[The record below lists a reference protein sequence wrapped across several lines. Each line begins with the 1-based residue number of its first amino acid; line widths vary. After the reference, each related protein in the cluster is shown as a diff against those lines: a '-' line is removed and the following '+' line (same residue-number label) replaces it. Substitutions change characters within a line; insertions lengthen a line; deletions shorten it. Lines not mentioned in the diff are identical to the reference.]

1 MTARNYLAHDCA
13 TSGFTGRGLTGRGLN
28 VRGLTGC
35 GLFGC
40 AVHKLPRPAS

>member
-13 TSGFTGRGLTGRGLN
+13 TSGFTGRGLTGC
-28 VRGLTGC
+28 GLTGC
-35 GLFGC
+35 GLIGC

>member
-13 TSGFTGRGLTGRGLN
+13 TSGFTGRGLNGRGLTGRGLI
-28 VRGLTGC
+28 
-35 GLFGC
+35 GC